1 MVYLENEKLKVAI
14 QEKGAELTSIVKKGE
29 YKYSY
34 RYEQFGAELT
44 SIVKKETQTEYLW
57 NADPAYWKRHAPVL
71 FPIVG
76 AVKGDSYRKEPGA
89 SGKSL

>member
-1 MVYLENEKLKVAI
+1 MGQEKDEGWDMVYLENEKLK
-14 QEKGAELTSIVKKGE
+14 
-29 YKYSY
+29 
-34 RYEQFGAELT
+34 GAELT

-76 AVKGDSYRKEPGA
+76 AVNGDSYRKEPGA

>member
-1 MVYLENEKLKVAI
+1 MVYLENEKPKVAI
-14 QEKGAELTSIVKKGE
+14 QEK
-29 YKYSY
+29 
-34 RYEQFGAELT
+34 GAELT

-76 AVKGDSYRKEPGA
+76 AIKGDSYRKEPGA

>member
-14 QEKGAELTSIVKKGE
+14 QEK
-29 YKYSY
+29 
-34 RYEQFGAELT
+34 GAELT

-71 FPIVG
+71 FPIRG
-76 AVKGDSYRKEPGA
+76 DKGRFLSKEPGA